1 MQGRRG
7 ETYTWQD
14 ITNSDGT
21 PGYAS
26 REEWEAEQ
34 RGYIEQEQDCIKS
47 ERETLS
53 YYWNEYT
60 AQKKEYQP
68 GTLDEEMK
76 KVLEWRQNYQRVLES
91 VKE

>member
-1 MQGRRG
+1 MQGKRG

-14 ITNSDGT
+14 ITNGDGT

-47 ERETLS
+47 EREPLS

-68 GTLDEEMK
+68 
-76 KVLEWRQNYQRVLES
+76 ES
-91 VKE
+91 LMRK